1 MELDE
6 IIILLKQTLEED
18 NHVQSAPVLKSP
30 GGKRSRSVISTIKR
44 NIWLEFAAVVVCTA
58 IAAWMWIIYTSLPAH
73 FFCTATWI
81 FSLIFCGYLYAL
93 YRKIIFYET
102 AQLTVKENLQQVILI
117 VKRFTRLYF
126 RISMGLL
133 PVIFIFGLIAGY
145 MDISQQN
152 LLQQFHWSK
161 GLIFYSIFFIAWSV
175 LIYFFAK
182 WYIRKLYGNYLLQLQ
197 QQLKEIEN
205 G

>member
-6 IIILLKQTLEED
+6 IKILLKQKLEED
-18 NHVQSAPVLKSP
+18 SPLQSAPALMSP
-30 GGKRSRSVISTIKR
+30 GGKRSRSVISKIKR
-44 NIWLEFAAVVVCTA
+44 NIWLEFAAVQVCMA
-58 IAAWMWIIYTSLPAH
+58 VAVWMWIIYTSLPAH
-73 FFCTATWI
+73 FFCIATWI
-81 FSLIFCGYLYAL
+81 FSFIFCGYLYAL

-102 AQLTVKENLQQVILI
+102 VQSSVKENLQQVILI
-117 VKRFTRLYF
+117 VKRFTQLYF

-133 PVIFIFGLIAGY
+133 PVIFVFGLIAGY
-145 MDISQQN
+145 MDISQQR

-161 GLIFYSIFFIAWSV
+161 GLIFYSIFFTGWSV

-182 WYIRKLYGNYLLQLQ
+182 WYIRKLYRNYLLQLQ
-197 QQLKEIEN
+197 QQLKDIEN